1 MYPLG
6 VVCKHSFGIL
16 YFMTRLERK
25 EAELNKLYEYRTAAL
40 RSNDVMWLSK
50 NRQKID
56 TLEKEVI
63 ALRRNNVTSLQ
74 ELLRGKDEETKNRF
88 YVGMLRISMLADV
101 VNEACEEIGALMK
114 SEFNV
119 ADFSLKNEVKD
130 LSTMSRRIASFVC
143 NTGSPILQDCIVDND
158 KFVDNCIKLA
168 TKHITSKLKIKTKI

>member
-16 YFMTRLERK
+16 YFMTKLERK
-25 EAELNKLYEYRTAAL
+25 EAALEKLYEAREVAL
-40 RSNDVMWLSK
+40 LRNDLLWLSVNLKKIVALENDVIAMRSNKESTMRDL
-50 NRQKID
+50 
-56 TLEKEVI
+56 LE
-63 ALRRNNVTSLQ
+63 
-74 ELLRGKDEETKNRF
+74 GKDEETKNRF

-101 VNEACEEIGALMK
+101 VNEACEEIGSLLK

-119 ADFSLKNEVKD
+119 ADFSLKNEVKN

-158 KFVDNCIKLA
+158 KFVDNCMKLA